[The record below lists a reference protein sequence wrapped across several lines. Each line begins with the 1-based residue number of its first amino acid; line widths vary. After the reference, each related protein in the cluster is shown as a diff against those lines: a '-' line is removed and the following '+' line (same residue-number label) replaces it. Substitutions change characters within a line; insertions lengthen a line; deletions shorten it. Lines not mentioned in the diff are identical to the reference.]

1 MAIYESLFKRM
12 FVQMASR
19 SVERNPLTT
28 TGGVCDL
35 LSRTNRPLKLV
46 VASWLIGPGLRCPGQ
61 IWQGQTDREHRQT
74 KQSNRGSPVGPES
87 LLVCPVV
94 LFWNTYCEQGAAR

>member
-19 SVERNPLTT
+19 SVERNSLTT

-35 LSRTNRPLKLV
+35 LSRTSQAGGGKLANWSWFAMSMADLARPDRPRTPPDQT
-46 VASWLIGPGLRCPGQ
+46 IEPG
-61 IWQGQTDREHRQT
+61 
-74 KQSNRGSPVGPES
+74 
-87 LLVCPVV
+87 
-94 LFWNTYCEQGAAR
+94 